1 MINREYAAWPANL
14 LPRLEE
20 SSVVITPPGGG
31 PGYWAGAPS
40 AVLTE
45 QGIYLAYRLRRPQ
58 GSGRGYAVAVARSAD
73 GMRFETVATI
83 RREWVQAESL
93 ERPCLVHTPAGRW
106 RLYLSCATPGTKHW
120 RVELLEAGD
129 PSRFDVRERL
139 VVLPGD
145 AKTGVKDPVI
155 RHRDGGWH
163 LWTSCHP
170 LADPGEADQMVTE
183 YATSDDG
190 LDWIWHGTALSGRSG
205 RWDARGTR
213 VSAVCYADTTAGA
226 TIAAF
231 YDGRASVAEN
241 FEERTGIATGTE
253 PAALAAIGTTAA
265 GGPAGLGFGRRG
277 CWLAVARLVLA
288 GRPAADQPARPVFRL
303 QPVAEVRLGDLLE
316 QPDVVLDVGQHLLP
330 LLPGQGLAGARA
342 ALQEPL
348 ERLGEG
354 GARAA
359 RQVAPGGSGAPQHPG
374 DGPVAGG
381 VLRVGRHVLA

>member
-1 MINREYAAWPANL
+1 MINREYAAWPASL

-120 RVELLEAGD
+120 RVELVEASD

-155 RHRDGGWH
+155 RHRGGSWH

-170 LADPGEADQMVTE
+170 LADPAEADQMVTE

-205 RWDARGTR
+205 LWDARGTR
-213 VSAVCYADTTAGA
+213 VSTVLYSDTTAGA
-226 TIAAF
+226 MIAAF
-231 YDGRASVAEN
+231 YDGRASAVEN
-241 FEERTGIATGTE
+241 YEERTGIATGTE
-253 PAALAAIGTTAA
+253 PAALAAVGATAA
-265 GGPAGLGFGRRG
+265 AESPY
-277 CWLAVARLVLA
+277 A
-288 GRPAADQPARPVFRL
+288 GRGLRYLDILP
-303 QPVAEVRLGDLLE
+303 LGD
-316 QPDVVLDVGQHLLP
+316 
-330 LLPGQGLAGARA
+330 
-342 ALQEPL
+342 
-348 ERLGEG
+348 
-354 GARAA
+354 
-359 RQVAPGGSGAPQHPG
+359 
-374 DGPVAGG
+374 
-381 VLRVGRHVLA
+381 GRHRLYYEMTRPDGAHELRTELR